1 MGINHFKI
9 INCVLSTRSY
19 HSADCDTDYSLVGS
33 KVRLQPKS
41 IHYSKQSNQL
51 SSLRQST
58 R

>member
-1 MGINHFKI
+1 M
-9 INCVLSTRSY
+9 NCDLSTRSY
-19 HSADCDTDYSLVGS
+19 HSADCYTDYSLV
-33 KVRLQPKS
+33 VARLQPKS